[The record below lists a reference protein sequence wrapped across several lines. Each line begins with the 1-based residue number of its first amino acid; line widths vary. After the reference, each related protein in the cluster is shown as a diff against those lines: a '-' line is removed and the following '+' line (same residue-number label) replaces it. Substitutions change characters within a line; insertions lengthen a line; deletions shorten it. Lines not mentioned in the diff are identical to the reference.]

1 MAKAYPPEELAKRVF
16 VITVVGILA
25 WVAAA
30 FYFVILKQ

>member
-1 MAKAYPPEELAKRVF
+1 MAKTYTAEELSWRVF
-16 VITVVGILA
+16 IITTVGVLA